1 MPQTRDRL
9 KKSCESCGCRDSV
22 LSTSMLA
29 MIKFVACSPPGK
41 IIFSTVFCR
50 NFSDV
55 RLKACMKAL
64 QALCSASWTQT
75 ENVFRLTATL
85 PVKEMPS
92 LISRD
97 LWLPKSPDLNPVD
110 YKIWGVRSMQD
121 RVKQK
126 KMKDVNELRERMI
139 EVWAGLQQNVIDDAI
154 DQWRSRRL
162 CACVP
167 ARGGH
172 FEYLL

>member
-97 LWLPKSPDLNPVD
+97 LWLPNSPDLNPVD

-126 KMKDVNELRERMI
+126 K
-139 EVWAGLQQNVIDDAI
+139 
-154 DQWRSRRL
+154 
-162 CACVP
+162 
-167 ARGGH
+167 
-172 FEYLL
+172 